1 MHTYTIWH
9 LDKDKNVSHTVIDAL
24 NVLEA
29 IQECIKKKEITAD
42 DIYNITFH
50 GWSRKGGK

>member
-9 LDKDKNVSHTVIDAL
+9 LDKDRNVSHTVIDAL

-29 IQECIKKKEITAD
+29 IQECINKKEITAD

-50 GWSRKGGK
+50 GWTRKEH